1 MGRYVF
7 VVYSNPVAGREQEYN
22 DWYAQQHLQEM
33 LACPGIVAARRL
45 SLAERQIR
53 DISEPFNYLALYEIE
68 TDDLQGFI
76 DELIKRA
83 RSGSIERSSALSDAA
98 PVFWK
103 VLES

>member
-22 DWYAQQHLQEM
+22 DWYTQQHLQEM

-45 SLAERQIR
+45 RLAEQQIR
-53 DISEPFNYLALYEIE
+53 DTDEPFNHLALYEIE

-76 DELIKRA
+76 DELIARA
-83 RSGSIERSSALSDAA
+83 RGGRIERSSALRDAS

-103 VLES
+103 VLET